1 MSEYSPQ
8 QHPGSDSH
16 IFFSKDVANAQK
28 KKGLGYDCS
37 QHIVLGTEEKQDV
50 EYCFRAKKMDTRRRV
65 RTSNFNPQF
74 PD

>member
-50 EYCFRAKKMDTRRRV
+50 EYCFRAK
-65 RTSNFNPQF
+65 
-74 PD
+74 